1 MKEINHRRRKRNG
14 KHKIKKKR
22 NNYLTIAVVYI
33 ITSILL
39 NNKIG
44 LFNTLTLGYIAIS
57 SLFRIFAKREKYI
70 AEYGFYGIYDLLGFL
85 VSTKLLHNLMSQ
97 FAFFTKYRLNLFIP
111 SVLFFYL
118 IFRFKIGRNVKWL

>member
-1 MKEINHRRRKRNG
+1 MENIKLKRREI
-14 KHKIKKKR
+14 II
-22 NNYLTIAVVYI
+22 LTIAVVYI

-44 LFNTLTLGYIAIS
+44 LFNTLALGYIVIS
-57 SLFRIFAKREKYI
+57 SLFRIFAKREKDI

-97 FAFFTKYRLNLFIP
+97 FVFFTKYGLNSLITII
-111 SVLFFYL
+111 LLLYL